1 MYFQDTF
8 YDPEDTEK
16 KIPLKITV
24 ITSDRQQIPPHSWL
38 QFDSKNME
46 FYGIPLAKDVGRKVY
61 FLIGEDSGGLPASDS
76 LVVVVHAAPKI
87 KNNVAFIMTLET
99 PYESFAGSASIQR
112 KFIEKLMV
120 TILNLT
126 FQRMIL

>member
-1 MYFQDTF
+1 MT
-8 YDPEDTEK
+8 
-16 KIPLKITV
+16 L

-46 FYGIPLAKDVGRKVY
+46 FYGIPLAKDIGRKVY
-61 FLIGEDSGGLPASDS
+61 FLICEDSGGLPASDS

-99 PYESFAGSASIQR
+99 SYESFASSANIQR
-112 KFIEKLMV
+112 KFVEKLMV
-120 TILNLT
+120 TILNFTIYLVIKI
-126 FQRMIL
+126 Q